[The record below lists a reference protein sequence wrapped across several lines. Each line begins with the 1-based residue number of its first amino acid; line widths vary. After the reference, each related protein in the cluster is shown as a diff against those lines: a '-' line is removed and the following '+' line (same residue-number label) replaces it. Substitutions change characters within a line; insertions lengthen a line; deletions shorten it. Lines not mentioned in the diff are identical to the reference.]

1 MFTASFYDST
11 GRIIGVMSG
20 PRESVEATSEVTGD
34 PFVEGASNP
43 DLHYVRDGA
52 IVDRPESPAILS
64 VSYTHLDVYKRQ
76 SIRSTRSIDPAHIRA
91 ASGGHSMAASGRA
104 GRSCPRCRR
113 RARPTALPP

>member
-43 DLHYVRDGA
+43 DLHYVRDLSLIHISIADSNGSRRWA
-52 IVDRPESPAILS
+52 SPGTTPRPI
-64 VSYTHLDVYKRQ
+64 T
-76 SIRSTRSIDPAHIRA
+76 T
-91 ASGGHSMAASGRA
+91 
-104 GRSCPRCRR
+104 
-113 RARPTALPP
+113 